1 MTPAGCPSP
10 SSSFSASKTGGRK
23 ELHRQDQLLVPRS
36 LQPRGCLKSRLQCF
50 DVSDASMWVPSCHR
64 CSLVLKPH
72 KPHHILA
79 AVPPI
84 FLGRGGCGPLGAAP
98 VPGPRAARSSLVFL
112 LHRGGERFVC
122 LGLSVLGS
130 IPRIKLMPVILNTP
144 GELGA
149 LCQRA

>member
-1 MTPAGCPSP
+1 M
-10 SSSFSASKTGGRK
+10 
-23 ELHRQDQLLVPRS
+23 
-36 LQPRGCLKSRLQCF
+36 
-50 DVSDASMWVPSCHR
+50 
-64 CSLVLKPH
+64 
-72 KPHHILA
+72 
-79 AVPPI
+79 
-84 FLGRGGCGPLGAAP
+84 AP

-112 LHRGGERFVC
+112 LHHGGERFVC